1 MHKSFF
7 ILAAATSLTACVHTD
22 PDMATRGVEPINVP
36 VVTHS
41 TYVFDAAAP
50 DGSLSSTE
58 RARLDGW
65 FAGLGL
71 GYGDSVYVDGAY
83 ADAARRDVGTV
94 AGKYGMLVSDGSPV
108 TAGQVGP
115 GTVRVVVD
123 RARASVPNCP
133 NWSHPSERTLD
144 NEQMSNFGCG
154 VNGAL
159 AAMIANPDDLVHGRE
174 GSGVTDATTA
184 AKAVDTYRKATPTGN
199 GGLQAVSTKKGN

>member
-1 MHKSFF
+1 
-7 ILAAATSLTACVHTD
+7 
-22 PDMATRGVEPINVP
+22 
-36 VVTHS
+36 
-41 TYVFDAAAP
+41 
-50 DGSLSSTE
+50 
-58 RARLDGW
+58 
-65 FAGLGL
+65 
-71 GYGDSVYVDGAY
+71 
-83 ADAARRDVGTV
+83 
-94 AGKYGMLVSDGSPV
+94 MLVSEGSPV

-115 GTVRVVVD
+115 GTVRIVVD